1 MTDPEPLDESKI
13 PNAAFSE
20 PTLEELEMDWQ
31 TLMQLVNSGASRA
44 IYWTVAEMLDAVEL
58 TDAEIEAIRKMPT
71 QYRQTVAASLLEY
84 AETLREGSRSLDSQI
99 MRLTGELV

>member
-1 MTDPEPLDESKI
+1 MTDPEPLDEAKI

-20 PTLEELEMDWQ
+20 PRLTELELDWSV
-31 TLMQLVNSGASRA
+31 LMQLINSGATRA
-44 IYWTVAEMLDAVEL
+44 IYWHVSEMIDAVSLEDDEV
-58 TDAEIEAIRKMPT
+58 DAILKMPV

-84 AETLREGSRSLDSQI
+84 AEIIREASRDLDAQL

>member
-1 MTDPEPLDESKI
+1 MTDHEPVGEDNI

-20 PTLEELEMDWQ
+20 PNAAELELDWPV
-31 TLMQLVNSGASRA
+31 LMHLINSGASRA
-44 IYWTVAEMLDAVEL
+44 IYWHVSEMLDHVEL
-58 TDAEIEAIRKMPT
+58 ADEEVEAILKMPV

-84 AETLREGSRSLDSQI
+84 AEIIREASRDLDGQI